1 MQVASRFHRI
11 DARHSTSQLPPS
23 PGNRHGMG
31 LTTSTSLGSP
41 KMPRLPIK
49 NLQKSLPILDLPL
62 QSLDGTI
69 LHISVPHALHILQKR
84 VKL

>member
-31 LTTSTSLGSP
+31 LTTSTSPGSP
-41 KMPRLPIK
+41 KMPT
-49 NLQKSLPILDLPL
+49 SLPILDLPL